1 MKEKEFKENKC
12 MSDTQENVNIK
23 LTEMLKIS
31 KGNENGMEES
41 CSSTR
46 KCKGKPSDFIDA
58 SDPTQSFVHGLTT
71 KLHSQPVRFPLGLCF
86 QASCHTG
93 SNLIFHSHK

>member
-31 KGNENGMEES
+31 KGNENGME
-41 CSSTR
+41 
-46 KCKGKPSDFIDA
+46 
-58 SDPTQSFVHGLTT
+58 
-71 KLHSQPVRFPLGLCF
+71 
-86 QASCHTG
+86 
-93 SNLIFHSHK
+93 